1 MDTVLY
7 RVFACVSYQLWHS
20 QDVRQVNITLSFE
33 EVDKFSSLLQ
43 ALEQSQE
50 RLGVLDYIL
59 GMSSLED
66 VFMALGRQA
75 EEDAKR
81 DEGDRTPANVD
92 FQEVEAESPVTQ
104 PRAES
109 SEWRNIKAVFSLW
122 LSSMKLNR
130 FRASMVVLV
139 PILLQVAGL
148 SLAGLGATPGDGGS
162 NGYAIAVCPGKS
174 GYLVKR

>member
-109 SEWRNIKAVFSLW
+109 SEWRNIKAVFSLR